1 MVNGT
6 VAPSPEPHS
15 ASEGSSNA
23 SQIVLICLTVLFGC
37 LFLFMVFKYHRLR
50 TTIGDYRV
58 APGSR
63 GGASQQTYDNPA
75 FSGFGL
81 GDSYRER

>member
-1 MVNGT
+1 MNGT
-6 VAPSPEPHS
+6 EAPTPSPYAEDS
-15 ASEGSSNA
+15 SSSNA

-58 APGSR
+58 APGAR